1 MLNELFYE
9 VVPVILSH
17 DDHNAMKY
25 SIENRSPFL
34 SMNLLKSSLRIP
46 SEYLIQKGYQ
56 KFILRE
62 ALKGIL
68 DDKIRLDRV
77 KMGFNASLNSF
88 FDLKNKDNL
97 EYLFNKNS
105 DISDFVNLKKVKK
118 ILDNDYLQN
127 HFSKFI
133 FGILNI
139 KIFLE
144 NN

>member
-1 MLNELFYE
+1 MT
-9 VVPVILSH
+9 PIS
-17 DDHNAMKY
+17 D
-25 SIENRSPFL
+25 I
-34 SMNLLKSSLRIP
+34 
-46 SEYLIQKGYQ
+46 
-56 KFILRE
+56 
-62 ALKGIL
+62 KGIL